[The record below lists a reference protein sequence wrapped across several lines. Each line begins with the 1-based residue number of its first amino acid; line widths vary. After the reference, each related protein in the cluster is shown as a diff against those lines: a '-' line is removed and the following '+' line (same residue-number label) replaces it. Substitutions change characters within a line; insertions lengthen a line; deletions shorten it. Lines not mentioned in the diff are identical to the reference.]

1 MASIM
6 GEGLIMGSLMLVVGV
21 GEGAGGMVVVQS
33 RVSFRSVMCEILER
47 LVLDK
52 RVHETPGET

>member
-1 MASIM
+1 MRLSV
-6 GEGLIMGSLMLVVGV
+6 LIVGV
-21 GEGAGGMVVVQS
+21 GKVAGGMVVIRS
-33 RVSFRSVMCEILER
+33 RVSFRLVMCEILER